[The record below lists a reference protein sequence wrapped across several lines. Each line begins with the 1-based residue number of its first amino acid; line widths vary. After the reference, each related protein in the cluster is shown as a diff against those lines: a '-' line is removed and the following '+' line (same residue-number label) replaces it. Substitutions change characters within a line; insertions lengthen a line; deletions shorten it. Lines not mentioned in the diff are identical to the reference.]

1 VVKHVASAGLVKE
14 DLNGLVG
21 GMRSRLVVTTPVAFI
36 LHVPQGRTAN
46 DYELVRLHVVGNNRQ
61 FQSVTGGLI
70 HESSSSLRDEIDF
83 SSKQVGT
90 SAYQIV
96 LNNELGQGEFG
107 FLAPQDTASPKT
119 PASSGQIFT
128 FAVVN

>member
-1 VVKHVASAGLVKE
+1 MASSEACAAGSSSAHPSLSSST
-14 DLNGLVG
+14 
-21 GMRSRLVVTTPVAFI
+21 SRR
-36 LHVPQGRTAN
+36 GRTAN

-61 FQSVTGGLI
+61 FQSVAGGLI

-83 SSKQVGT
+83 SSKQIGP

-96 LNNELGQGEFG
+96 LNNELGEGEFG

-128 FAVVN
+128 FAIVN